1 MNTKKINPS
10 ILLCVSFL
18 SAATGS
24 PLICALCMG
33 AILFLCEDK
42 SLAGQSV
49 EALVLS
55 FVDVLFSQALSVIKV
70 ILNLIPSNIVTN
82 VIFDII
88 ALVTNFVSLAVF
100 VIGIIAAA
108 KALKKEKVNIPLI
121 SGKFD
126 GIITE

>member
-1 MNTKKINPS
+1 MNTKKINTS
-10 ILLCVSFL
+10 ILLCISFL

-24 PLICALCMG
+24 PLISALCMG

-42 SLAGQSV
+42 SLAAQSV
-49 EALVLS
+49 EALALA
-55 FVDVLFSQALSVIKV
+55 FVDVLFSQALSVVKL
-70 ILNLIPSNIVTN
+70 ILNLIPSNIVTS
-82 VIFDII
+82 VIYDII
-88 ALVTNFVSLAVF
+88 GLANNFVALAVF
-100 VIGIIAAA
+100 VIGILAAM